1 MNYLLW
7 QVFHLKIC
15 FPMLPNRYHLG
26 WGITRKKKK
35 KKKPYT
41 FSLFPKEK
49 TLRADQGRPGQDMTG
64 QA

>member
-7 QVFHLKIC
+7 QAFHFKFC

-35 KKKPYT
+35 KPYT
-41 FSLFPKEK
+41 FSLFPKDK
-49 TLRADQGRPGQDMTG
+49 TLRAGQGRAGQGRIG